1 MPWSWDDTQKIHI
14 NTDDGSRMTR
24 EKLLAFSQQSVEA
37 STSQINTL
45 ASQISTGILTPAQWR
60 EAMREELKHEYIRQ
74 YLLGRG
80 GRDQMTSVDWGS
92 IGGSLVEQY
101 KYLDGFADVVGGLTE
116 GQIKVRTFVD
126 LVALGSLGNGRSAGG
141 VQRAAMYV
149 NSAREAYYRARAR
162 ALGFSPA
169 DLPYHPADGGTAC
182 LTRCNCDWEYVPI
195 YEDGQLIGWDCYW
208 RLGAS
213 EKHCDDCLLR
223 ANESAPFSVRF

>member
-1 MPWSWDDTQKIHI
+1 MPWAWDDKEKIHI

-24 EKLLAFSQQSVEA
+24 EKLVAFSQQSVEA
-37 STSQINTL
+37 STGRVNTL
-45 ASQISTGILTPAQWR
+45 ASQVSTGILTPAQWR
-60 EAMREELKHEYIRQ
+60 EEMREELKKEYIRQ

-126 LVALGSLGNGRSAGG
+126 LVALGSLGNGRLPGG

-162 ALGFSPA
+162 ALGFSP
-169 DLPYHPADGGTAC
+169 DQLPYHPADGGTDC
-182 LTRCNCDWEYVPI
+182 LTRCNCDWEYVPV
-195 YEDGQLIGWDCYW
+195 YDDGNLIGWDCYW

-213 EKHCDDCLLR
+213 EVHCDGCLIR
-223 ANESAPFSVRF
+223 ANESAPVEIRF